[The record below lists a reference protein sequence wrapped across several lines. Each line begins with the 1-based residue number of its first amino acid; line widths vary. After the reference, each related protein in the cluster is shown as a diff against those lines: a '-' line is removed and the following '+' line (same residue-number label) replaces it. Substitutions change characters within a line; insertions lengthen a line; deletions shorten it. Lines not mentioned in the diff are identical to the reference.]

1 LNVHLPPDAIVER
14 LVAQYATGA
23 LGSGMNVLMACLL
36 TMRPEL
42 RREYEQMTALQGAF
56 LDDADQIEMS
66 ANSLEQILGQLSE
79 EDVQPEAPTPADIN
93 ADLPSPLRAILSNE
107 IENIRWRF
115 LYPGVR
121 QARLKIGGRD
131 EDIKLLKIKPGKA
144 APRHTHDGF
153 EATLVLRGAFR
164 DEGKLFVRGDV
175 AIANGRV
182 DHRPRAEG
190 DEDCYCLAVTTG
202 ALRVTDNL
210 KRVLRDFLN

>member
-1 LNVHLPPDAIVER
+1 MNVHLPPDAIVER

-93 ADLPSPLRAILSNE
+93 ADLPSPLRAILSNQ

-144 APRHTHDGF
+144 APRHTHDG
-153 EATLVLRGAFR
+153 LRQPWCYAVPSAMR
-164 DEGKLFVRGDV
+164 ESYLF
-175 AIANGRV
+175 
-182 DHRPRAEG
+182 
-190 DEDCYCLAVTTG
+190 AVMWQSPMVVSTTDL
-202 ALRVTDNL
+202 ALRVMWTVIVSRSRRAL
-210 KRVLRDFLN
+210 

>member
-1 LNVHLPPDAIVER
+1 MHLPPDAIVER

-93 ADLPSPLRAILSNE
+93 ADLPSPLRAILSNQ

-190 DEDCYCLAVTTG
+190 DVDCYCLAVTTG

>member
-1 LNVHLPPDAIVER
+1 MNVHLPPDAIVER

-66 ANSLEQILGQLSE
+66 ANSLEQILGQLTE

-190 DEDCYCLAVTTG
+190 DVDCYCLAVTTG

>member
-1 LNVHLPPDAIVER
+1 MNVHLPPDAIVER

-93 ADLPSPLRAILSNE
+93 ADLPSPLRAILSNQ

-190 DEDCYCLAVTTG
+190 DVDCYCLAVTTG

>member
-1 LNVHLPPDAIVER
+1 
-14 LVAQYATGA
+14 
-23 LGSGMNVLMACLL
+23 
-36 TMRPEL
+36 
-42 RREYEQMTALQGAF
+42 
-56 LDDADQIEMS
+56 
-66 ANSLEQILGQLSE
+66 
-79 EDVQPEAPTPADIN
+79 
-93 ADLPSPLRAILSNE
+93 
-107 IENIRWRF
+107 
-115 LYPGVR
+115 VR

-131 EDIKLLKIKPGKA
+131 EEIKLLKIKPGKA

-164 DEGKLFVRGDV
+164 DEGKLFVRGDI

-202 ALRVTDNL
+202 ALRVTDNF